1 MINKQTMNV
10 VCVTCITLLVVFG
23 LNGCGTSEQELH
35 ERSTSAQSKIE
46 LLVSNIEQGSR
57 ITNVRLLKEYAD
69 VVKHDSP
76 ELKNIAEALA
86 ADGTI
91 EGPIVRGLQERLAVA
106 NNRIGEAILDNAV
119 VADLLDEFDRIKIAA
134 EPERFGMMLTDPIN
148 VLADMSNGTLA
159 RVESMSKEATQL
171 ANQSTDLGAGSQL
184 IGNPNYGQWRQ
195 DQYGS
200 SFWGWYGRYAFF
212 SAMFYR
218 PIGYGYWA
226 GQRPYSYYSDY
237 GRSYYNSPSTQKR
250 QDARVNKFK
259 GRTRTFQSPYA
270 RTRSGGSANVRKKSK
285 AESNLRRTASSR
297 AGSARARSGSRG
309 K

>member
-1 MINKQTMNV
+1 MINKQAMNV
-10 VCVTCITLLVVFG
+10 VCMTCISLLVVFG
-23 LNGCGTSEQELH
+23 LSGCGTAEQELH
-35 ERSTSAQSKIE
+35 ERSTSAKFKVD
-46 LLVSNIEQGSR
+46 LLISNIEQGSR
-57 ITNVRLLKEYAD
+57 ITNVRLLREYAD

-76 ELKNIAEALA
+76 ELTGIAEALA
-86 ADGTI
+86 ADGTV
-91 EGPIVRGLQERLAVA
+91 EGPIVRGLQERLEVA
-106 NNRIGEAILDNAV
+106 NNQIGEAILDDAV
-119 VADLLDEFDRIKIAA
+119 VANLLEEFDRIKIAS

-159 RVESMSKEATQL
+159 RVESMSKKATQL

-195 DQYGS
+195 DQYGT

-237 GRSYYNSPSTQKR
+237 GRSYYNSPATQKR